1 MKKKGTCGKKDVKSP
16 GLSGLNVAVMYIGA
30 IMGAGFA
37 SGRETWQFF
46 GVFGGYGRAGI
57 LIFAAIFMAVGF
69 MVSYN
74 ASRLGTHDMGSVI
87 VPGSSKRLKDLTGYF
102 MAITLAV
109 VMVAMSAAA
118 GALIHQYF
126 GADYWVG
133 GALMT
138 VLVIATVLGDFN
150 VYPKCS
156 DI

>member
-1 MKKKGTCGKKDVKSP
+1 MKSP

-87 VPGSSKRLKDLTGYF
+87 VPGNSKRLKRPDRLFYGNHPGRSHGSY
-102 MAITLAV
+102 
-109 VMVAMSAAA
+109 
-118 GALIHQYF
+118 
-126 GADYWVG
+126 VG
-133 GALMT
+133 RCGSPDAS
-138 VLVIATVLGDFN
+138 VFR
-150 VYPKCS
+150 S
-156 DI
+156 

>member
-1 MKKKGTCGKKDVKSP
+1 
-16 GLSGLNVAVMYIGA
+16 
-30 IMGAGFA
+30 MGAGFA

-87 VPGSSKRLKDLTGYF
+87 VPGNSKRLKDLTGYF

-118 GALIHQYF
+118 GALMHQYF
-126 GADYWVG
+126 GTQKQGMVRFSFSYYNTEKE
-133 GALMT
+133 ALT
-138 VLVIATVLGDFN
+138 AAEAIREIAEEVEA
-150 VYPKCS
+150 
-156 DI
+156 